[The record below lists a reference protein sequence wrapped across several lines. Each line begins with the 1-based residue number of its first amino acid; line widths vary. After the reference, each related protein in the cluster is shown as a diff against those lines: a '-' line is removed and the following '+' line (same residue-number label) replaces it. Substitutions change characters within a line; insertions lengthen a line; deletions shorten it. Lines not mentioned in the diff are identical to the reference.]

1 MISAGYTDREILDKL
16 NVQQHNYRKY
26 KDKIYKTSANAQAN
40 LTEDMLITVED
51 RLIRWL
57 SLLEVKAG
65 EPTTRAAEAAACATV
80 AQDIAIKILKLE
92 SEGWK
97 QFSQKQFLM
106 SNSQNSGS
114 NQSRSASTS
123 RRYEQN
129 VQNIKYSQVRWKD

>member
-1 MISAGYTDREILDKL
+1 MSAGYTDREIMDKL
-16 NVQQHNYRKY
+16 NVQQRNYQKY

-40 LTEDMLITVED
+40 LTEDMLVTVED

-57 SLLEVKAG
+57 SLLEVTAG

-97 QFSQKQFLM
+97 QFSQKEFLM
-106 SNSQNSGS
+106 SNSQKQRVKSIEVS
-114 NQSRSASTS
+114 
-123 RRYEQN
+123 
-129 VQNIKYSQVRWKD
+129 VNI